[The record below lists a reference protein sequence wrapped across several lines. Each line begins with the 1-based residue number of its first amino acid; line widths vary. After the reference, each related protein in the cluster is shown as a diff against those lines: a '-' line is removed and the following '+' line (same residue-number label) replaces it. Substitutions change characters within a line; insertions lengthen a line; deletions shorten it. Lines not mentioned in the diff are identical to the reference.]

1 MEIKSSVVK
10 LSPGMY
16 ILRHPKQGLAPL
28 NVARAPG
35 APGSNGKLDLL
46 ATERTGGAVLRDG
59 SDCIVL
65 RISEAP
71 VELLVSAFLAQEGDP
86 VPPLRIDQIA
96 IDDAAAP
103 APGAARPITIGGHGI
118 SLIGHIERT
127 GDVVA
132 GLGQM
137 LGEPGSDLRLEGF
150 QAMWPD
156 RPDGV
161 DLAYGIAVEGVGAMP
176 IVKTGKFCGTKGQ
189 ARRIT
194 EVTFALVGPQAQHY
208 TLEGTAY
215 FTGGFQL
222 PVSSGV
228 PLGGPSGLEHL
239 TALSL
244 RAVAAPQR
252 ADGANPWQESA
263 RTRVF
268 KADEPAG
275 KTGARKKPPAAPRA
289 AAKKRA

>member
-1 MEIKSSVVK
+1 
-10 LSPGMY
+10 MY

-28 NVARAPG
+28 SVARAPG
-35 APGSNGKLDLL
+35 GSGKLNLI
-46 ATERTGGAVLRDG
+46 ATDGTDGAVLRDG

-65 RISEAP
+65 HVSGAP
-71 VELLVSAFLAQEGDP
+71 VELLVTAFLAQAGDAI
-86 VPPLRIDQIA
+86 PPLRVDQIA
-96 IDDAAAP
+96 LDP
-103 APGAARPITIGGHGI
+103 APSAQPASGARPIAIGAQGI

-132 GLGQM
+132 GLGQV
-137 LGEPGSDLRLEGF
+137 LGEPASDLRLEGF

-161 DLAYGIAVEGVGAMP
+161 DLAYGITVEGAGAMP

-194 EVTFALVGPQAQHY
+194 EVTFALVGPQAPRY
-208 TLEGTAY
+208 AIEGTAY

-222 PVSSGV
+222 PVSSGIA
-228 PLGGPSGLEHL
+228 LSGPSGLEHL

-244 RAVAAPQR
+244 RAVPAAAQ
-252 ADGANPWQESA
+252 AGNDNPWQESP
-263 RTRVF
+263 RTQVF
-268 KADEPAG
+268 KADSPAAP
-275 KTGARKKPPAAPRA
+275 KAGARKKPAVTKAG
-289 AAKKRA
+289 AKKQA